1 MYSPCESNYFYQAI
15 SSMTSSATAANRASS
30 LIRATLRPFFVFGTT
45 AVALLFE
52 HRLLSPDLGPA
63 VTIVVFVWL
72 FAAVVVGALTVV
84 ANADELALML
94 GEPYGTL
101 ILTLSVGS
109 IEIMTIGTVML
120 TGEANPSLARDT
132 MFSVVM
138 IVMNALTGLALLLGG
153 LRYREQGY
161 NFPGVNAYL
170 SLIVVLS
177 TLGLILPNYTTSTL
191 GPTLSKGQQSFL
203 IAICLCLYSVFL
215 VIQTTRHRAYFAE
228 ISDAPEPSRPV
239 THESGRRMALARHT
253 AMMIVF
259 LGATVLLA
267 EKLAVVLNTGLETFG
282 LPAALGALLIAIL
295 VLVPEGLGAIQAA
308 LANHVQRAMNILF
321 GSALATL
328 AMTIPAVM
336 IVAMAGRTTL
346 DLGLTSGDQ
355 VMLVLTLFTSM
366 LTFGGGRTNVL
377 QGTVHVGLFL
387 AYLLLIFIP

>member
-1 MYSPCESNYFYQAI
+1 
-15 SSMTSSATAANRASS
+15 MTSASFPLRAA
-30 LIRATLRPFFVFGTT
+30 LRPFFVFGTT

-52 HRLLSPDLGPA
+52 HQLLSPALA
-63 VTIVVFVWL
+63 TAATVLVFVWL

-84 ANADELALML
+84 AHAEELAIML

-120 TGEANPSLARDT
+120 TGDANPALARDT

-138 IVMNALTGLALLLGG
+138 IVMNGLIGLALLLGG
-153 LRYREQGY
+153 LRYHEQGY
-161 NFPGVNAYL
+161 NFPGVIAYL
-170 SLIVVLS
+170 SLIAVLS
-177 TLGLILPNYTTSTL
+177 TLGLILPNYTTTTL

-203 IAICLCLYSVFL
+203 IAICLCLYAVFL
-215 VIQTTRHRAYFAE
+215 LIQTTRHRAYFAE
-228 ISDAPEPSRPV
+228 ISAAAEPTHPV
-239 THESGRRMALARHT
+239 ARKDGRRMALARH
-253 AMMIVF
+253 AVMMIVF
-259 LGATVLLA
+259 LGATVMLA

-295 VLVPEGLGAIQAA
+295 VLVPEGVGAIQAA
-308 LANHVQRAMNILF
+308 LANQVQRAMNILF

-355 VMLVLTLFTSM
+355 VMLLLTLFTSM

-377 QGTVHVGLFL
+377 QGAVHVGLFV

>member
-1 MYSPCESNYFYQAI
+1 
-15 SSMTSSATAANRASS
+15 MTTSGGTAVPAASLLRA
-30 LIRATLRPFFVFGTT
+30 ALRPVFVFGTT

-52 HRLLSPDLGPA
+52 HRLLSPA
-63 VTIVVFVWL
+63 VGTAATAVVFVWL

-84 ANADELALML
+84 AHAEKLAIIL

-120 TGEANPSLARDT
+120 TGDANPALARDT

-138 IVMNALTGLALLLGG
+138 IVMNGLTGLALLLGG

-161 NFPGVNAYL
+161 NFPGVTAYL

-177 TLGLILPNYTTSTL
+177 TLGLILPNYTTTTL
-191 GPTLSKGQQSFL
+191 GPTLSVGQQSFL

-215 VIQTTRHRAYFAE
+215 IIQTTRHRAYFAD
-228 ISDAPEPSRPV
+228 ISDAPESSQPEARGN
-239 THESGRRMALARHT
+239 GRRLALARH
-253 AMMIVF
+253 AALMILF
-259 LGATVLLA
+259 LGATVMLA
-267 EKLAVVLNTGLETFG
+267 EKLAIVLNTGLETFG

-295 VLVPEGLGAIQAA
+295 VLVPEGVGAIHAA

-336 IVAMAGRTTL
+336 IVALAGHTTL
-346 DLGLTSGDQ
+346 ELGLDSGDQ

-377 QGTVHVGLFL
+377 QGAVHVGLFL